1 MASSTGLFSRRTRKR
16 LFIAGLVLL
25 GLWLL
30 FFDSHSLVKRYTW
43 HQELD
48 QLRQENKVLEQ
59 RINELDRTLEEGL
72 SAEDVERIAREEYGM
87 RRPGETVYRLEEP
100 TP

>member
-1 MASSTGLFSRRTRKR
+1 MAPSNRLFSRRTRKR
-16 LFIAGLVLL
+16 LLIAGLVLL

-48 QLRQENKVLEQ
+48 RLRQENKVLKQ
-59 RINELDRTLEEGL
+59 RINELDKTLEEGL
-72 SAEDVERIAREEYGM
+72 SAEDIERIAREEYGM
-87 RRPGETVYRLEEP
+87 RRPGETVYRLEESAP
-100 TP
+100 